1 MVPSSTSN
9 QMSPCFKRRTCR
21 IACPTIER
29 GTQTPLITENQ
40 SLPQEL
46 YWKNTTVSDI
56 QKHQEAICKPTH
68 NLSKGT
74 QHTTDS
80 GQHPIFLRIVRSSI
94 TTRSHR
100 MKTRHLIWE
109 NHKEL
114 LSHSTHPGNWP
125 SFRDISQQTVIIIVK
140 AGLNFSKL
148 PSPPSSTPNPTNVV
162 KWWSLFP
169 WVYL

>member
-1 MVPSSTSN
+1 MPLKLVTPSLEGVAWFQEMEMVPSSTSN

-114 LSHSTHPGNWP
+114 LSHSTHPGN
-125 SFRDISQQTVIIIVK
+125 
-140 AGLNFSKL
+140 
-148 PSPPSSTPNPTNVV
+148 
-162 KWWSLFP
+162 
-169 WVYL
+169 